1 MKMGIKE
8 FRERIGEVAL
18 GEEPVI
24 LTHHGRRVGQYIPDS
39 VRKPPADL
47 NLDEWVKERLEFGR
61 RWRSRTPDWREK
73 LRALG
78 ESEQDIAELEKHDR
92 CS

>member
-18 GEEPVI
+18 GDEAVVV
-24 LTHHGRRVGQYIPDS
+24 THHGRRVGQYIPDS
-39 VRKPPADL
+39 ARKPPKNIDL
-47 NLDEWVKERLEFGR
+47 DAWVKERLEFGR
-61 RWRSRTPDWREK
+61 RWRARTPDWREK

-78 ESEQDIAELEKHDR
+78 EPEEDIAALAKSDE

>member
-18 GEEPVI
+18 GDEAVVV
-24 LTHHGRRVGQYIPDS
+24 THHGRRVGQYIPDAA
-39 VRKPPADL
+39 RKPPGGVDMDA
-47 NLDEWVKERLEFGR
+47 WVREGLEFGR
-61 RWRSRTPDWREK
+61 RWRARTPDWREK
-73 LRALG
+73 LRELG
-78 ESEQDIAELEKHDR
+78 EPEEDIAELERWDE